1 MFLAKGLAIRIMVVE
16 LKTRGSSWVTKKKGR
31 EGGGRGREGAREEGK
46 EKEKES

>member
-31 EGGGRGREGAREEGK
+31 EGGGRGREGARGK
-46 EKEKES
+46 EKRKRK